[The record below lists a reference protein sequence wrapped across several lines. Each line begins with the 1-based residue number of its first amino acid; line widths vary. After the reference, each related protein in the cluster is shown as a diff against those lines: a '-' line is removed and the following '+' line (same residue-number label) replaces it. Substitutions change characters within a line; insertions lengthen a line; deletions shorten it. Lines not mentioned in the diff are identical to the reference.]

1 MLANETRTD
10 TYCKLM
16 VSIWVS
22 SAFKKPSRAVARCR
36 TARTLHPRLLTRT
49 YGLGALELKK
59 KRDRQ
64 KKKRFRNRLT
74 GHELRLESLERSRV
88 RNRNGH
94 L

>member
-1 MLANETRTD
+1 
-10 TYCKLM
+10 M

-64 KKKRFRNRLT
+64 KKKKVQKQVN
-74 GHELRLESLERSRV
+74 RSRV
-88 RNRNGH
+88 ET
-94 L
+94 